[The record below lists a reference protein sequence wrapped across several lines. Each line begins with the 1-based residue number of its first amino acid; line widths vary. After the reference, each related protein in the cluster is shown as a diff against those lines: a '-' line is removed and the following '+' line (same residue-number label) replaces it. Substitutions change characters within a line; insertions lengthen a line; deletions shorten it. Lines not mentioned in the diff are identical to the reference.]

1 MIGAPEYTQ
10 FAEIT
15 SDVYDIATRIR
26 EGDESGWRGDP
37 SASLMFNQWTNKFE
51 VWMEDGM
58 RQPYIAATSDRCD
71 HSLILKLI
79 EGDWQKGRRLLDEI
93 QNKNRAAHS
102 ARVLE
107 EEDKRLEIADKL
119 HWAIIK
125 DVGHLNGGN
134 RRHTSFY
141 SKGN

>member
-10 FAEIT
+10 FAEVT
-15 SDVYDIATRIR
+15 SDVYDIARRIR

-37 SASLMFNQWTNKFE
+37 SAALMFNQWTNKFE

-58 RQPYIAATSDRCD
+58 KQPYIAATSDRCD

-79 EGDWQKGRRLLDEI
+79 EGDWQKGRRLLEEL
-93 QNKNRAAHS
+93 QKKNRAAHQ
-102 ARVLE
+102 AQLDAD
-107 EEDKRLEIADKL
+107 EDKRREMADKL

-125 DVGHLNGGN
+125 DVGHLEGGN

-141 SKGN
+141 AKGK